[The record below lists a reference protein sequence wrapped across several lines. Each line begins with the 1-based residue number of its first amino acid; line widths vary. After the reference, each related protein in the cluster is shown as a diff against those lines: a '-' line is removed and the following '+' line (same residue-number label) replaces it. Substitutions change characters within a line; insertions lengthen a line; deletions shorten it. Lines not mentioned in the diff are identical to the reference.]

1 MEKSI
6 AVSVFNQ
13 EGVFANTIVI
23 VPGASVQE
31 VMLALT
37 PHRVTE
43 SANPNTS
50 VISVRPMFG
59 MEVNPEGFY
68 TLIKHQLEANGLVEP
83 EAKFQTGYNSYICD
97 SDVTEEEGTV
107 GVTVTVTNKATGTV
121 VANINLCAAGVP
133 DDLAETANLVSV
145 NVMEA
150 VAAVTATL
158 PQAAEH
164 VHEVLAE
171 MIAKSGGVKE
181 PAPTGTRP
189 QRVTQDAPILE
200 RPNVN
205 APDILAQ
212 ERSRVR
218 NVVDE
223 QVKKLKEG
231 SQVAQQPAPALPD
244 AMVLTYLDIS
254 PTDRPQVIRVAIEM
268 TETDLNRFYDEGVV
282 TTILTSFGDA
292 TIIHGQMQISAAKGY
307 LVTLRQALAD
317 HNILPKSVT
326 PRSIAAWSNDS
337 VATAEAIDLLA

>member
-13 EGVFANTIVI
+13 EGVFANTIDI
-23 VPGASVQE
+23 VPGASVEE
-31 VMLALT
+31 VKASLA

-43 SANPNTS
+43 SANPQTS
-50 VISVRPMFG
+50 IISVRPMFG

-68 TLIKHQLEANGLVEP
+68 TLVKHQLEVNGLIEP
-83 EAKFQTGYNSYICD
+83 ETKFQTGYNSYICD
-97 SDVTEEEGTV
+97 SDVTEDEGTV
-107 GVTVTVTNKATGTV
+107 GVTITVTNKATSSV
-121 VANINLCAAGVP
+121 VASINLTAAGAP
-133 DDLAETANLVSV
+133 DDLAETANLISV

-150 VAAVTATL
+150 VSAITATL

-164 VHEVLAE
+164 AHELLAE
-171 MIAKSGGVKE
+171 MIAKAGGLKE
-181 PAPTGTRP
+181 PTPKAEQPPRIS
-189 QRVTQDAPILE
+189 QDAPVLE

-205 APDILAQ
+205 APDILTQ
-212 ERSRVR
+212 ERTRIR

-231 SQVAQQPAPALPD
+231 SQLPEDPAPVSPD
-244 AMVLTYLDIS
+244 AFVLTYLDIS

-268 TETDLNRFYDEGVV
+268 TETDLNRFYDEGVM
-282 TTILTSFGDA
+282 TTILTSFDDA
-292 TIIHGQMQISAAKGY
+292 IITKGQLQISAAKGY

-317 HNILPKSVT
+317 HNIMPKSVT
-326 PRSIAAWSNDS
+326 PRSVAAWSNDL